1 LARSSRDP
9 ASYRPS
15 GVPDEPGVYRFFDEK
30 ERVIYVGKARS
41 LRNRLNSY
49 FQKNLTEKTR
59 RMVESAV
66 RVDWTVV
73 KSEVEALQLEFSWI
87 KSENPEFNVQFRDD
101 KSYPFLAL
109 SVNEEFPRIFITR
122 SDRIDGIR
130 RFGPFTHAWALRS
143 TFDVIQRAFPVRSC
157 SKSNFEKAKRT
168 KRQCLLGDIGKC
180 SAPCI
185 GRITKPDHDA
195 LVEGVIAFLEKGDDE
210 LLAHLAQEMEEA
222 ASREEFE
229 RAALIRD
236 RISSITKAQESAEA
250 AWSENLTLDLFAR
263 HDDITHSAISWF
275 TVRSGRITGSRS
287 WVIEMKAI
295 PEESSVMAIA
305 LQRHYEEH
313 ADEIPHEILV
323 SEEGDETEPLAAL
336 LARDAGH
343 SVTVKTPLRG
353 EKLELMAMAKR
364 SAHYALVQFLSKRS
378 NDTAVTGNALE
389 EIAEALDL
397 TEIPLRIECFD
408 ISNIQGTSIV
418 ASMVVFEDG
427 QPRKSE
433 YRRFSIT
440 DPQIKDDFSS
450 MAHVIT
456 RRFKRFLLERDID
469 VAELEISGG
478 KRPKFA
484 YPPQLVVIDGGKGQ
498 VNAAWSA
505 LSALGI
511 SGIPVVG
518 LAKRLEELYLP
529 ERSEPIILPRHS
541 EGLYLL
547 QRIRD
552 EAHRFAITFHR
563 SKRSK
568 LMLDSLLDEI
578 PALGEVRREA
588 LLRHFGSVAALRKA
602 ELTEIASVP
611 GIGMRIAHLIV
622 DHLATLSLEVLD
634 TGTGELISGTPSIEK
649 DHAPEGDE

>member
-1 LARSSRDP
+1 LASAKRDP
-9 ASYRPS
+9 SSYRPT
-15 GVPDEPGVYRFFDEK
+15 GVPDAPGVYRFFDEN
-30 ERVIYVGKARS
+30 ETVIYVGKARS

-73 KSEVEALQLEFSWI
+73 SSEVEALQLEFSWI
-87 KSENPEFNVQFRDD
+87 KSESPEFNVQFRDD
-101 KSYPFLAL
+101 KSYPYLAL
-109 SVNEEFPRIFITR
+109 SIGDQYPRIFITR
-122 SDRIDGIR
+122 NERREGIK
-130 RFGPFTHAWALRS
+130 RFGPYTHAWALRS

-157 SKSNFEKAKRT
+157 SSTNFEKAKRSR
-168 KRQCLLGDIGKC
+168 RQCLLGDIGKC

-185 GRITKPDHDA
+185 GRITKEDHDA
-195 LVEGVIAFLEKGDDE
+195 LVEGVIGFLEKGDE
-210 LLAHLAQEMEEA
+210 EVLAHLAQEMEEA
-222 ASREEFE
+222 AAREEYE
-229 RAALIRD
+229 RAALLRD
-236 RISSITKAQESAEA
+236 RINSITKAQESSDA
-250 AWSENLTLDLFAR
+250 AWSESLTLDLFAR
-263 HDDITHSAISWF
+263 HDDVTHSAISWF

-287 WVIEMKAI
+287 WVLEMKSI
-295 PEESSVMAIA
+295 PEESSIMEIA
-305 LQRHYEEH
+305 LQRHYEKSP
-313 ADEIPHEILV
+313 DEIPSEILV
-323 SEEGDETEPLAAL
+323 SDHGADLDSLAAL
-336 LARDAGH
+336 LSEHAGRV
-343 SVTVKTPLRG
+343 VTIKSPQRG
-353 EKLELMAMAKR
+353 EKSELMAMAKR

-378 NDTAVTGNALE
+378 NDTAVTGTALE

-408 ISNIQGTSIV
+408 ISNIQGTTIV

-440 DPQIKDDFSS
+440 DPEIKDDFSS
-450 MAHVIT
+450 IAHVVT
-456 RRFKRFLLERDID
+456 RRFKRFLLEREIDISE
-469 VAELEISGG
+469 VEISGG

-498 VNAAWSA
+498 VNAAWQA
-505 LSALGI
+505 LTALGI

-518 LAKRLEELYLP
+518 LAKRLEEIYLP
-529 ERSEPIILPRHS
+529 EVSQPIILPRHS
-541 EGLYLL
+541 EGLFLL

-578 PALGEVRREA
+578 PALGEIRRQA
-588 LLRHFGSVAALRKA
+588 LLERFGSVAALRKA
-602 ELTEIASVP
+602 MVSEIASVP
-611 GIGMRIAHLIV
+611 GIGPRIATLIV
-622 DHLATLSLEVLD
+622 DHLATLSTEVLD
-634 TGTGELISGTPSIEK
+634 TATGELISTRDSDVASNHEQ
-649 DHAPEGDE
+649 

>member
-1 LARSSRDP
+1 
-9 ASYRPS
+9 
-15 GVPDEPGVYRFFDEK
+15 
-30 ERVIYVGKARS
+30 
-41 LRNRLNSY
+41 
-49 FQKNLTEKTR
+49 
-59 RMVESAV
+59 MVESAS

-101 KSYPFLAL
+101 KSYPYLAL
-109 SVNEEFPRIFITR
+109 TVNEEFPRIFITR
-122 SDRIDGIR
+122 SERSEGIK

-157 SKSNFEKAKRT
+157 SKSNFEKAKRS

-180 SAPCI
+180 SAPCV
-185 GRITKPDHDA
+185 GRISKPDHDA
-195 LVEGVIAFLEKGDDE
+195 LVTGVIGFLEKGKDE
-210 LLAHLAQEMEEA
+210 LLAHLAQEMDQA
-222 ASREEFE
+222 AAREEFE

-236 RISSITKAQESAEA
+236 RITSITKAQESAEA

-287 WVIEMKAI
+287 WVVEMKTI

-305 LQRHYEEH
+305 LQRHYEKNPG
-313 ADEIPHEILV
+313 EIPHEILV
-323 SEEGDETEPLAAL
+323 SEESDELEPLASL
-336 LARDAGH
+336 LTTQSNH
-343 SVTVKTPLRG
+343 PVKIKSPVRG
-353 EKLELMAMAKR
+353 EKAELLAMAKR

-397 TEIPLRIECFD
+397 AEIPLRIECFD
-408 ISNIQGTSIV
+408 ISNIQGTTIV

-440 DPQIKDDFSS
+440 DPEIRDDFSS
-450 MAHVIT
+450 MAHVVS

-469 VAELEISGG
+469 IAEVEISGG

-498 VNAAWSA
+498 VNAAWNA
-505 LSALGI
+505 LADLGI

-529 ERSEPIILPRHS
+529 ERSEPIIMPRHS
-541 EGLYLL
+541 EGLFLL

-588 LLRHFGSVAALRKA
+588 LLGHFGSVAALRKA
-602 ELTEIASVP
+602 SMKEIASVP
-611 GIGMRIAHLIV
+611 GIGPKVANLIV
-622 DHLATLSLEVLD
+622 DHLVTLSQEILD
-634 TGTGELISGTPSIEK
+634 TSTGELITESSRVKSQPVVEN
-649 DHAPEGDE
+649 EQ

>member
-1 LARSSRDP
+1 MARSRRDP
-9 ASYRPS
+9 ASYRPT
-15 GVPDEPGVYRFFDEK
+15 GVPDAPGVYRFFDEDEK
-30 ERVIYVGKARS
+30 VIYVGKARS

-73 KSEVEALQLEFSWI
+73 SSEVEALQLEFSWI
-87 KSENPEFNVQFRDD
+87 KSESPEFNVQFRDD
-101 KSYPFLAL
+101 KSYPYLAL
-109 SVNEEFPRIFITR
+109 SVGDEYPRIFITR
-122 SDRIDGIR
+122 SERRDGLK
-130 RFGPFTHAWALRS
+130 RFGPYTHAWALRS

-157 SKSNFEKAKRT
+157 SVSNFEKAKRT

-180 SAPCI
+180 SAPCV
-185 GRITKPDHDA
+185 GRISKVDHDA
-195 LVEGVIAFLEKGDDE
+195 LVQGVVGFLEKGDE
-210 LLAHLAQEMEEA
+210 EVLAHLAQEMEEA
-222 ASREEFE
+222 AAREEFE
-229 RAALIRD
+229 RAALLRD
-236 RISSITKAQESAEA
+236 RINSITKAQESSDA
-250 AWSENLTLDLFAR
+250 AWSESLTLDLFAR
-263 HDDITHSAISWF
+263 HDDVTHSAISWF

-287 WVIEMKAI
+287 WVIEMKSI
-295 PEESSVMAIA
+295 PEDSSIMEIA
-305 LQRHYEEH
+305 LQRHYEKFPE
-313 ADEIPHEILV
+313 EIPSEILI
-323 SEEGDETEPLAAL
+323 SDHGDDLDSLAAL
-336 LARDAGH
+336 LTEHAGRA
-343 SVTVKTPLRG
+343 VTIKSPQRG
-353 EKLELMAMAKR
+353 EKSELMAMAKR

-378 NDTAVTGNALE
+378 NDTAVTGTALE

-408 ISNIQGTSIV
+408 ISNIQGTTIV

-440 DPQIKDDFSS
+440 DPEIKDDFSS
-450 MAHVIT
+450 MAHVVT
-456 RRFKRFLLERDID
+456 RRFKRFLLEREIDISE
-469 VAELEISGG
+469 VEISGG

-498 VNAAWSA
+498 VNAAWQA
-505 LSALGI
+505 LTALGI

-518 LAKRLEELYLP
+518 LAKRLEEIYLP
-529 ERSEPIILPRHS
+529 ETSQPIILPRHS
-541 EGLYLL
+541 EGLFLL

-578 PALGEVRREA
+578 PALGEIRRQT
-588 LLRHFGSVAALRKA
+588 LLERFGSVAALRKSNVD
-602 ELTEIASVP
+602 EIATVP
-611 GIGMRIAHLIV
+611 GIGLRIATLIV
-622 DHLATLSLEVLD
+622 DHLATLSTEVLD
-634 TGTGELISGTPSIEK
+634 TATGELISSQ
-649 DHAPEGDE
+649 DSDVVASDEQ

>member
-1 LARSSRDP
+1 
-9 ASYRPS
+9 
-15 GVPDEPGVYRFFDEK
+15 VPDEPGVYRFFDDDD
-30 ERVIYVGKARS
+30 RVIYVGKARS

-49 FQKNLTEKTR
+49 FQRNLTEKTR

-73 KSEVEALQLEFSWI
+73 KNEVEALQLEFSWI

-101 KSYPFLAL
+101 KSYPYLAL
-109 SVNEEFPRIFITR
+109 SLNEEFPRIFITR
-122 SDRIDGIR
+122 SERSVGIK

-157 SKSNFEKAKRT
+157 SKSNFERAQRSN
-168 KRQCLLGDIGKC
+168 RQCLLGDIGKC
-180 SAPCI
+180 SAPCV
-185 GRITKPDHDA
+185 GRIDKQGHDQ
-195 LVEGVIAFLEKGDDE
+195 LVQGVLAFLEKGDDE
-210 LLAHLAQEMEEA
+210 LLTLLTQEMEEA
-222 ASREEFE
+222 SAREEFE

-236 RISSITKAQESAEA
+236 RINSIKKAQESAEA

-263 HDDITHSAISWF
+263 HDDLTHSAISWF
-275 TVRSGRITGSRS
+275 TVRGGRITGSRS
-287 WVIEMKAI
+287 WVIEMKTI

-305 LQRHYEEH
+305 LQRHYEK
-313 ADEIPHEILV
+313 DPSQIPNEILV
-323 SEEGDETEPLAAL
+323 TEESDEYQALEAL
-336 LARDAGH
+336 LAEQAGH
-343 SVTVKTPLRG
+343 AVTIKRPLRG
-353 EKLELMAMAKR
+353 EKFDLVAMAKR

-378 NDTAVTGNALE
+378 NDTAVSGSALE

-408 ISNIQGTSIV
+408 ISNIQGTTIV

-440 DPQIKDDFSS
+440 DPEIKDDFSS
-450 MAHVIT
+450 MAHVVT
-456 RRFKRFLLERDID
+456 RRFKRFLLEREID

-498 VNAAWSA
+498 VNAAWNA
-505 LSALGI
+505 LNDLGV

-529 ERSEPIILPRHS
+529 ERSDPIILPRHS

-578 PALGEVRREA
+578 PALGEVRRRA
-588 LLRHFGSVAALRKA
+588 LLEQFGSVSALRRSTLA
-602 ELTEIASVP
+602 QIASVP
-611 GIGMRIAHLIV
+611 GIGPRIAKLIA
-622 DHLATLSLEVLD
+622 DHLTGLSQEFLD
-634 TGTGELISGTPSIEK
+634 TSTGELISDSGQQDGSAE
-649 DHAPEGDE
+649 PENRQ

>member
-1 LARSSRDP
+1 MAERREALD
-9 ASYRPS
+9 YRPT
-15 GVPDEPGVYRFFDEK
+15 GVPDAPGVYRFFDRND
-30 ERVIYVGKARS
+30 RVIYVGKARS

-49 FQKNLTEKTR
+49 FQKNLTEKTK

-73 KSEVEALQLEFSWI
+73 ATEVEALQLEFSWI

-101 KSYPFLAL
+101 KSYPYLAL
-109 SVNEEFPRIFITR
+109 SVGEEFPRIFITR
-122 SDRIDGIR
+122 SEKRDGIK
-130 RFGPFTHAWALRS
+130 RFGPYTHAWALRS

-157 SKSNFEKAKRT
+157 SKANFEKAKRS

-185 GRITKPDHDA
+185 GRIAKSDHDA
-195 LVEGVIAFLEKGDDE
+195 LVEGVIDFLEKGNDE
-210 LLAHLAQEMEEA
+210 VLAHLAQEMDEA
-222 ASREEFE
+222 AAREEFE

-236 RISSITKAQESAEA
+236 RISSITKAQESSDA

-263 HDDITHSAISWF
+263 HDDVTHSAISWF

-287 WVIEMKAI
+287 WVIEMKTI
-295 PEESSVMAIA
+295 PEDSTVMEIA
-305 LQRHYEEH
+305 LQRHYEGMPE
-313 ADEIPHEILV
+313 EIPSEILV
-323 SEEGDETEPLAAL
+323 SDESDALEPLGL
-336 LARDAGH
+336 LLSERVGR
-343 SVTVKTPLRG
+343 SVSIKTPQRG
-353 EKLELMAMAKR
+353 EKSELMAMAKR

-378 NDTAVTGNALE
+378 NDTAVTGSALE

-408 ISNIQGTSIV
+408 ISNIQGTTIV

-440 DPQIKDDFSS
+440 DPEIKDDFSS
-450 MAHVIT
+450 MAHVVT

-469 VAELEISGG
+469 ISEVEISGG

-498 VNAAWSA
+498 VNAAWGA
-505 LSALGI
+505 LNALGI
-511 SGIPVVG
+511 SGVPIVG

-529 ERSEPIILPRHS
+529 ERSDPIILPRHS
-541 EGLYLL
+541 EGLFLL

-578 PALGEVRREA
+578 PALGEVRRQA
-588 LLRHFGSVAALRKA
+588 LLERFGSVAALRRSTVA
-602 ELTEIASVP
+602 EIASVP
-611 GIGMRIAHLIV
+611 GIGQRIATLIF
-622 DHLATLSLEVLD
+622 DHLATLSSEILD
-634 TGTGELISGTPSIEK
+634 TSTGELIDPTRTPT
-649 DHAPEGDE
+649 PEQ

>member
-1 LARSSRDP
+1 MARVSNDP
-9 ASYRPS
+9 ARYRPS
-15 GVPDEPGVYRFFDEK
+15 GVPDEPGVYRFFNEQDH
-30 ERVIYVGKARS
+30 VIYVGKARS

-101 KSYPFLAL
+101 KSYPYLAL
-109 SVNEEFPRIFITR
+109 SIKEEFPRIFITR
-122 SDRIDGIR
+122 SERSDGIK
-130 RFGPFTHAWALRS
+130 RFGPFTHVWALRS

-185 GRITKPDHDA
+185 GRVSKPDHDA
-195 LVEGVIAFLEKGDDE
+195 LVKGVVDFLEKGDDE
-210 LLAHLAQEMEEA
+210 LLARLAQEMEGA
-222 ASREEFE
+222 AAREEFE

-236 RISSITKAQESAEA
+236 QISSITKAQESSDA
-250 AWSENLTLDLFAR
+250 AWSENLSLDIFAR
-263 HDDITHSAISWF
+263 HDDLTHSAISWF
-275 TVRSGRITGSRS
+275 TMRSGRITGSRS
-287 WVIEMKAI
+287 WVIEMKSI
-295 PEESSVMAIA
+295 PEDSSVMAIA
-305 LQRHYEEH
+305 LQRHYEKSPS
-313 ADEIPHEILV
+313 EIPAEILV
-323 SEEGDETEPLAAL
+323 SETSDELEPLEMLFSEYAQ
-336 LARDAGH
+336 H
-343 SVTVKTPLRG
+343 SVTIKQPVRG
-353 EKLELMAMAKR
+353 EKLDLIAMAKR

-378 NDTAVTGNALE
+378 NDTAVTGSALE

-397 TEIPLRIECFD
+397 NEIPLRIECFD
-408 ISNIQGTSIV
+408 ISNIQGTTIV

-440 DPQIKDDFSS
+440 DPEIRDDFSS
-450 MAHVIT
+450 MAHVVT
-456 RRFKRFLLERDID
+456 RRFKRYLLEREID
-469 VAELEISGG
+469 LSEVEISGG

-505 LSALGI
+505 LNDLGI

-529 ERSEPIILPRHS
+529 EESDPIILPRHS

-588 LLRHFGSVAALRKA
+588 LLERFGSVAALRKSTV
-602 ELTEIASVP
+602 EEIAQTP
-611 GIGMRIAHLIV
+611 GIGPRIASLIV
-622 DHLATLSLEVLD
+622 DHLATLSQEVLD
-634 TGTGELISGTPSIEK
+634 TSTGELISRDSGESEQ
-649 DHAPEGDE
+649 

>member
-1 LARSSRDP
+1 
-9 ASYRPS
+9 
-15 GVPDEPGVYRFFDEK
+15 
-30 ERVIYVGKARS
+30 
-41 LRNRLNSY
+41 
-49 FQKNLTEKTR
+49 
-59 RMVESAV
+59 MVESAT
-66 RVDWTVV
+66 RIDWTVV

-87 KSENPEFNVQFRDD
+87 KSEAPEFNVQFRDD
-101 KSYPFLAL
+101 KSYPYLAL
-109 SVNEEFPRIFITR
+109 TINEEFPRIFITR
-122 SDRIDGIR
+122 SERSDGIR
-130 RFGPFTHAWALRS
+130 RFGPFTHTWALRS

-157 SKSNFEKAKRT
+157 SKSNFDKAKRA

-180 SAPCI
+180 SAPCV
-185 GRITKPDHDA
+185 GRVSKSDHDV
-195 LVEGVIAFLEKGDDE
+195 LVQGVIGFLEKGNDE
-210 LLAHLAQEMEEA
+210 LLAHLAQEMEVA
-222 ASREEFE
+222 SSREEFE

-236 RISSITKAQESAEA
+236 RISSITKAQESADA
-250 AWSENLTLDLFAR
+250 AWSENLTLDIFAR
-263 HDDITHSAISWF
+263 HDDITHTAISWF

-287 WVIEMKAI
+287 WVIEMKTI
-295 PEESSVMAIA
+295 PEGSSVMAIA
-305 LQRHYEEH
+305 LQRHYEKH
-313 ADEIPHEILV
+313 SDEIPHEILL
-323 SEEGDETEPLAAL
+323 SEESEEFESLASLLAAQ
-336 LARDAGH
+336 AGH
-343 SVTVKTPLRG
+343 SVTLKSPVRG
-353 EKLELMAMAKR
+353 EKFELMAMAKR
-364 SAHYALVQFLSKRS
+364 SSHYALVQFLSKRS

-440 DPQIKDDFSS
+440 DPEIRDDFSS
-450 MAHVIT
+450 MAHVVT

-469 VAELEISGG
+469 IAELEISGG

-484 YPPQLVVIDGGKGQ
+484 YPPQLVVVDGGKGQ
-498 VNAAWSA
+498 VNAAWNA

-529 ERSEPIILPRHS
+529 ERSDPIILPRHS

-578 PALGEVRREA
+578 PALGEVRRDA

-602 ELTEIASVP
+602 DVAEIASVP
-611 GIGMRIAHLIV
+611 SIGARIATLIV
-622 DHLATLSLEVLD
+622 DHLATLSQEILD
-634 TGTGELISGTPSIEK
+634 TSTGELISESSRLERN
-649 DHAPEGDE
+649 DSVEGDQ

>member
-1 LARSSRDP
+1 LARSRRDP
-9 ASYRPS
+9 ASYRPT
-15 GVPDEPGVYRFFDEK
+15 GVPDAPGVYRFFDEDEK
-30 ERVIYVGKARS
+30 VIYVGKARS

-73 KSEVEALQLEFSWI
+73 SSEVEALQLEFSWI
-87 KSENPEFNVQFRDD
+87 KSESPEFNVQFRDD
-101 KSYPFLAL
+101 KSYPYLAL
-109 SVNEEFPRIFITR
+109 SVGDEYPRIFITR
-122 SDRIDGIR
+122 SERRDGLK
-130 RFGPFTHAWALRS
+130 RFGPYTHAWALRS

-157 SKSNFEKAKRT
+157 SVSNFEKAKRT

-180 SAPCI
+180 SAPCV
-185 GRITKPDHDA
+185 GRISKVDHDA
-195 LVEGVIAFLEKGDDE
+195 LVQGVVGFLEKGDE
-210 LLAHLAQEMEEA
+210 EVLAHLAQEMEEA
-222 ASREEFE
+222 AAREEFE
-229 RAALIRD
+229 RAALLRD
-236 RISSITKAQESAEA
+236 RINSITKAQESSDA
-250 AWSENLTLDLFAR
+250 AWSESLTLDLFAR
-263 HDDITHSAISWF
+263 HDDVTHSAISWF

-287 WVIEMKAI
+287 WVIEMKSI
-295 PEESSVMAIA
+295 PEDSSIMEIA
-305 LQRHYEEH
+305 LQRHYEKFPE
-313 ADEIPHEILV
+313 EIPSEILI
-323 SEEGDETEPLAAL
+323 SDHGDDLDSLAAL
-336 LARDAGH
+336 LTEHAGRA
-343 SVTVKTPLRG
+343 VTIKSPQRG
-353 EKLELMAMAKR
+353 EKSELMAMAKR

-378 NDTAVTGNALE
+378 NDTAVTGTALE

-408 ISNIQGTSIV
+408 ISNIQGTTIV

-440 DPQIKDDFSS
+440 DPEIKDDFSS
-450 MAHVIT
+450 MAHVVT
-456 RRFKRFLLERDID
+456 RRFKRFLLEREIDISE
-469 VAELEISGG
+469 VEISGG

-498 VNAAWSA
+498 VNAAWQA
-505 LSALGI
+505 LTALGI

-518 LAKRLEELYLP
+518 LAKRLEEIYLP
-529 ERSEPIILPRHS
+529 ETSQPIILPRHS
-541 EGLYLL
+541 EGLFLL

-578 PALGEVRREA
+578 PALGEIRRQT
-588 LLRHFGSVAALRKA
+588 LLERFGSVAALRKS
-602 ELTEIASVP
+602 TVDEIATVP
-611 GIGMRIAHLIV
+611 GIGLRIATLIV
-622 DHLATLSLEVLD
+622 DHLATLSTEVLD
-634 TGTGELISGTPSIEK
+634 TATGELISSQ
-649 DHAPEGDE
+649 DSDVVASDEQ